1 MKVITSGGVTY
12 RGAAYHRECFTCTN
26 CTKTLAGQRFTSREE
41 LPYCADCF
49 AQLFSKRCNACSK
62 PITGNRAVKC
72 WKRTETLKTKLSEL
86 APQKRS

>member
-1 MKVITSGGVTY
+1 MQVSFFNISIRILKVITSGGVTY

-62 PITGNRAVKC
+62 PITGKMLRNIGK
-72 WKRTETLKTKLSEL
+72 EH
-86 APQKRS
+86 

>member
-1 MKVITSGGVTY
+1 MTY
-12 RGAAYHRECFTCTN
+12 RNAAYHRECFTCTN

-62 PITGNRAVKC
+62 PITGSFD
-72 WKRTETLKTKLSEL
+72 KTYFRFCSHNITFLF
-86 APQKRS
+86 

>member
-1 MKVITSGGVTY
+1 MTY
-12 RGAAYHRECFTCTN
+12 RNAAYHRECFTCTN

-62 PITGNRAVKC
+62 PITGIVYYSIPITSNMILPSAHFLHLLLK
-72 WKRTETLKTKLSEL
+72 KTETQT
-86 APQKRS
+86 

>member
-1 MKVITSGGVTY
+1 MITSGGVTY
-12 RGAAYHRECFTCTN
+12 RNAAYHRECFTCTN

-62 PITGNRAVKC
+62 PITGR
-72 WKRTETLKTKLSEL
+72 LKTYFIFCSQNISFLKCVGKEN
-86 APQKRS
+86 

>member
-1 MKVITSGGVTY
+1 MTY
-12 RGAAYHRECFTCTN
+12 RNAAYHRECFTCTN

-62 PITGNRAVKC
+62 PITGIVYSIVYLYNEKYDLPSAHFLHLLLNK
-72 WKRTETLKTKLSEL
+72 TETQT
-86 APQKRS
+86 